1 MLGGGTEST
10 YAPDDPAPSRAAP
23 YMRHRR
29 TPTDELRL
37 AIDCLPVRTR
47 EAMLLGIRESDII
60 VGAYT
65 DRRGGVC
72 PMLAAHRRGGRTNF
86 IAFARAWDRFA
97 GAKRARLATSRE
109 LRVLEAQLEASL
121 LRDGPDLDLGAAIAD
136 HQAAARERR
145 SREARETGLTP
156 APGWLR
162 GRRSRRDA
170 ERALARVEARAALRP
185 REDAGAPADPDL
197 VGR

>member
-1 MLGGGTEST
+1 
-10 YAPDDPAPSRAAP
+10 
-23 YMRHRR
+23 MRDRR
-29 TPTDELRL
+29 TPIDELRL

-47 EAMLLGIRESDII
+47 AAMLEGIRESEII

-97 GAKRARLATSRE
+97 GAKRARKATGRE
-109 LRVLEAQLEASL
+109 LRALEAQLEASL
-121 LRDGPDLDLGAAIAD
+121 LRAGPDVDLGAAIAH
-136 HQAAARERR
+136 HQAAARDRR
-145 SREARETGLTP
+145 AREAREAAGRP

-162 GRRSRRDA
+162 ERRERRAA
-170 ERALARVEARAALRP
+170 EAALERVEARAALQPRDAAPDEQRP
-185 REDAGAPADPDL
+185 VQP
-197 VGR
+197 V

>member
-1 MLGGGTEST
+1 
-10 YAPDDPAPSRAAP
+10 
-23 YMRHRR
+23 MRDRR

-47 EAMLLGIRESDII
+47 EAMLRGIRESEII

-97 GAKRARLATSRE
+97 GAKRARAATSRE

-121 LRDGPDLDLGAAIAD
+121 LRDVDFGAAIAE

-145 SREARETGLTP
+145 AREARES
-156 APGWLR
+156 APVPGQGWL
-162 GRRSRRDA
+162 GERRRRRDA
-170 ERALARVEARAALRP
+170 ERALERVEARAALQP
-185 REDAGAPADPDL
+185 REDSRQPAADAEL
-197 VGR
+197 ARR

>member
-1 MLGGGTEST
+1 
-10 YAPDDPAPSRAAP
+10 
-23 YMRHRR
+23 MRDRR
-29 TPTDELRL
+29 TPIDELRL

-47 EAMLLGIRESDII
+47 AAMLEGIRESEII

-97 GAKRARLATSRE
+97 GAKRARKATGRE
-109 LRVLEAQLEASL
+109 LRALEAQLEASL
-121 LRDGPDLDLGAAIAD
+121 LRAGPDVDLGAAIAH
-136 HQAAARERR
+136 HQAAARDRR
-145 SREARETGLTP
+145 AREAREAAGRP

-162 GRRSRRDA
+162 ERRQRRAA
-170 ERALARVEARAALRP
+170 EAALGRVEARAALQP
-185 REDAGAPADPDL
+185 REAAPDDERRP
-197 VGR
+197 VQTV